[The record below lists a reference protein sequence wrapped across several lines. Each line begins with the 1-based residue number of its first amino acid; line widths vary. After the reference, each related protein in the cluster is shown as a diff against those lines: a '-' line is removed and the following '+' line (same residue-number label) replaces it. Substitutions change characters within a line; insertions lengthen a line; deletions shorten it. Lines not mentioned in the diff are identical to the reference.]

1 MAMGGEMKF
10 DNVQILSVAH
20 IDAPYSEGSDEI
32 ESRLEATMKRLG
44 VPAGM
49 LERFSGIKSRRQ
61 FDEEMPPSEAA
72 ARAGERAIEIADI
85 DRDQLGVVVNTSVC
99 RDFVE
104 PSTAS
109 IVHRK
114 LGLAPTCLNFDIS
127 NACLAFINGMEM
139 VSNMIEQKQIE
150 YGIVVNAE
158 NTKHATQSTIDRLSR
173 PDTTW
178 EAFRDAFATLTL
190 GSGAVAMVLARSHG
204 AAGEHRFLGGV
215 NLSATEHCRLCYASV
230 DTMVTNAK
238 KLLNHGMELALKT
251 WSKARDVLA
260 WTPDNI
266 DHFIIHQVGKAH
278 TERFAKTL
286 GIDLAKIFRLYPNH
300 GNIGPAGVPIVLSK
314 LIEDGR
320 LSAGDRIALMGIGS
334 GINCTM
340 SEIVW

>member
-1 MAMGGEMKF
+1 MRF
-10 DNVQILSVAH
+10 DNVQILSVSH
-20 IDAPYSEGSDEI
+20 IDAPHPEGSDEI
-32 ESRLEATMKRLG
+32 ETMLEATMKRLG
-44 VPAGM
+44 VPPGM

-61 FDEEMPPSEAA
+61 FDEAMPPSQAA
-72 ARAGERAIEIADI
+72 TTAGEKAIEAADI
-85 DRDQLGVVVNTSVC
+85 DKDRIGVVVNTSVC

-109 IVHRK
+109 VVHRN
-114 LGLAPTCLNFDIS
+114 LGLSPTCLNFDIS

-139 VSNMIEQKQIE
+139 VSNMIEQKQID

-158 NTKHATQSTIDRLSR
+158 NTKHAVQSTIDRLSR
-173 PDTTW
+173 PDASW
-178 EAFRDAFATLTL
+178 ESFRDAFATLTL
-190 GSGAVAMVLARSHG
+190 GSGAVAMVLARAQG
-204 AAGEHRFLGGV
+204 IAGEHRFIGGV
-215 NLSATEHCRLCYASV
+215 NLAATQHCRLCYASV
-230 DTMVTNAK
+230 DSMVTNAK
-238 KLLNHGMELALKT
+238 KLLNHGMELAFKT
-251 WSKARDVLA
+251 WSKAREALA

-278 TERFAKTL
+278 TERFARTL

-314 LIEDGR
+314 LVEEGR
-320 LSAGDRIALMGIGS
+320 LESGDRIALMGIGS

>member
-1 MAMGGEMKF
+1 MRFE
-10 DNVQILSVAH
+10 NVKILSVSH
-20 IDAPYSEGSDEI
+20 IDAPHPVGSDEI
-32 ESRLEATMKRLG
+32 ESKLEATMKRLG
-44 VPAGM
+44 VPPGM
-49 LERFSGIKSRRQ
+49 LERFSGIKSRRH

-72 ARAGERAIEIADI
+72 TSAGEKAIQAAAI
-85 DRDQLGVVVNTSVC
+85 DKDRIGVVVNTSVC
-99 RDFVE
+99 RDYVE

-109 IVHRK
+109 IVHRN

-139 VSNMIEQKQIE
+139 VSNMIEQRQID

-158 NTKHATQSTIDRLSR
+158 NTKHATQATIDRLSR
-173 PDTTW
+173 PDATW

-190 GSGAVAMVLARSHG
+190 GSGAVAMVLARAQG
-204 AAGEHRFLGGV
+204 IAGEHRFLGGV
-215 NLSATEHCRLCYASV
+215 NLSATQHCRLCYASV
-230 DTMVTNAK
+230 DSMVTNAK

-251 WSKARDVLA
+251 WAKARDALA

-314 LIEDGR
+314 LIEEGR
-320 LSAGDRIALMGIGS
+320 LSSGDRIALMGIGS

-340 SEIVW
+340 SEVVW

>member
-1 MAMGGEMKF
+1 MRFG
-10 DNVQILSVAH
+10 NVQILSVAH
-20 IDAPYSEGSDEI
+20 IDAPYPERSDEI
-32 ESRLEATMKRLG
+32 ESKLEATMKRLG
-44 VPAGM
+44 VPPGM
-49 LERFSGIKSRRQ
+49 LERFSGIQSRRQ
-61 FDEEMPPSEAA
+61 FDEAMPPSVAATKAGQRAIEAA
-72 ARAGERAIEIADI
+72 AI
-85 DRDQLGVVVNTSVC
+85 DPGQLGVVVNTSVC

-109 IVHRK
+109 IVHRN

-150 YGIVVNAE
+150 FGIVVNAE
-158 NTKHATQSTIDRLSR
+158 NTKHATQQTIERLSR

-190 GSGAVAMVLARSHG
+190 GSGAVAMVLARAQG
-204 AAGEHRFLGGV
+204 IAGEHRFLGGV
-215 NLSATEHCRLCYASV
+215 NLSATQHCRLCYATV

-251 WSKARDVLA
+251 WARAREVMA

-278 TERFAKTL
+278 TERFARTL

-314 LIEDGR
+314 LIEENR
-320 LSAGDRIALMGIGS
+320 LNTGDRIALMGIGS

-340 SEIVW
+340 AEIVW

>member
-1 MAMGGEMKF
+1 MQFE
-10 DNVQILSVAH
+10 NVQILSVAH
-20 IDAPYSEGSDEI
+20 IDAPHSERSDEI
-32 ESRLEATMKRLG
+32 ESKLEATMKRLG
-44 VPAGM
+44 VPQGM

-72 ARAGERAIEIADI
+72 TKAGERAIETANIN
-85 DRDQLGVVVNTSVC
+85 RSELGVVVNTSVC

-109 IVHRK
+109 IVHRN

-139 VSNMIEQKQIE
+139 VSNMIEQKQID

-158 NTKHATQSTIDRLSR
+158 NTKHATQSTIERLSR
-173 PDTTW
+173 PDATW

-190 GSGAVAMVLARSHG
+190 GSGAVAMVMARAHG
-204 AAGEHRFLGGV
+204 IAGEHRFLGGV
-215 NLSATEHCRLCYASV
+215 NLAATQHCQLCHATV
-230 DTMVTNAK
+230 DNMVTNAK
-238 KLLNHGMELALKT
+238 KLLNHGMELAFKT
-251 WSKARDVLA
+251 WTKAREALA

-278 TERFAKTL
+278 TERFARTL

-314 LIEDGR
+314 LIEEGK
-320 LSAGDRIALMGIGS
+320 LSPGDRIALMGIGS

>member
-1 MAMGGEMKF
+1 MRF
-10 DNVQILSVAH
+10 DNVQVLSVAH
-20 IDAPYSEGSDEI
+20 VDAPHPVRSDEI

-49 LERFSGIKSRRQ
+49 IERFSGIESRRH

-72 ARAGERAIEIADI
+72 TEAGQRAIEQAGI
-85 DRDQLGVVVNTSVC
+85 DAEQLGVVVNTSVC
-99 RDFVE
+99 RDFIE

-109 IVHRK
+109 LVHRN

-139 VSNMIEQKQIE
+139 VSNMIDRGQID

-158 NTKHATQSTIDRLSR
+158 NTRYATRRTIERLSR
-173 PDTTW
+173 PETTW
-178 EAFRDAFATLTL
+178 ETFRDAFATLTL
-190 GSGAVAMVLARSHG
+190 GSGAVAMVLARAQG
-204 AAGEHRFLGGV
+204 APGEHRFLGGV
-215 NLSATEHCRLCYASV
+215 NLSATQHCRLCYAQV
-230 DTMVTNAK
+230 DNMVTNAK

-251 WSKARDVLA
+251 WARAMDVLA

-278 TERFAKTL
+278 TERFASTL
-286 GIDLAKIFRLYPNH
+286 GIDLGKVFRLYPNH

-314 LIEDGR
+314 LVEGGR
-320 LSAGDRIALMGIGS
+320 LHAGDRIALMGIGS

-340 SEIVW
+340 AEVVW

>member
-1 MAMGGEMKF
+1 MRFG
-10 DNVQILSVAH
+10 NVKILSVAH
-20 IDAPYSEGSDEI
+20 IDAPYPERSDEI

-44 VPAGM
+44 VPPGM
-49 LERFSGIKSRRQ
+49 LERFSGIQSRRQ
-61 FDEEMPPSEAA
+61 FDEAMPPSEAA
-72 ARAGERAIEIADI
+72 TKAGKRAIEAADI
-85 DRDQLGVVVNTSVC
+85 DPDQLGVVVNASVC

-109 IVHRK
+109 IVHRN

-139 VSNMIEQKQIE
+139 VSNMIEQKQIDF
-150 YGIVVNAE
+150 GIVVNAE
-158 NTKHATQSTIDRLSR
+158 NTKHATQQTIERLSR
-173 PDTTW
+173 PDATW

-190 GSGAVAMVLARSHG
+190 GSGAVAMVLARAQG
-204 AAGEHRFLGGV
+204 LAGEHRFLGGV
-215 NLSATEHCRLCYASV
+215 NLSATQHCRLCYATV
-230 DTMVTNAK
+230 DNMVTNAK

-251 WSKARDVLA
+251 WSRAREVMA

-278 TERFAKTL
+278 TERFARTL

-314 LIEDGR
+314 LIEENR
-320 LSAGDRIALMGIGS
+320 LDTGDRIALMGIGS

-340 SEIVW
+340 SEVVW

>member
-1 MAMGGEMKF
+1 MQF
-10 DNVQILSVAH
+10 NNVKILSVSH
-20 IDAPYSEGSDEI
+20 IDAPHQVRSDEI
-32 ESRLEATMKRLG
+32 ESKLEATMKRLG
-44 VPAGM
+44 VPPGM

-61 FDEEMPPSEAA
+61 FDEGMPPSEAA
-72 ARAGERAIEIADI
+72 TTAGERAIEAAEI
-85 DRDQLGVVVNTSVC
+85 DKDQLGVVVNTSVC
-99 RDFVE
+99 RDFIE

-109 IVHRK
+109 IVHRN
-114 LGLAPTCLNFDIS
+114 LGLSPTCLNFDIS

-139 VSNMIEQKQIE
+139 VSNMIEQKQID

-158 NTKHATQSTIDRLSR
+158 NTKHATRSTIDRLSR
-173 PDTTW
+173 PDATW

-190 GSGAVAMVLARSHG
+190 GSGAVAMVLARTQG
-204 AAGEHRFLGGV
+204 TAGEHRFLGGV
-215 NLSATEHCRLCYASV
+215 NLAATQHCRLCYASV
-230 DTMVTNAK
+230 DSMVTNAK

-251 WSKARDVLA
+251 WSKAREALA

-278 TERFAKTL
+278 TERFARTL
-286 GIDLAKIFRLYPNH
+286 GIDLSKIFRLYPNH

-314 LIEDGR
+314 LIEENR
-320 LSAGDRIALMGIGS
+320 LAAGDRIALMGIGS

>member
-1 MAMGGEMKF
+1 MRF
-10 DNVQILSVAH
+10 DNVKILSVAH
-20 IDAPYSEGSDEI
+20 IDAPHPVGSDEI
-32 ESRLEATMKRLG
+32 ESRLEGTMRRLG
-44 VPAGM
+44 IPPGM
-49 LERFSGIKSRRQ
+49 LERFSGIKSRRH

-72 ARAGERAIEIADI
+72 TRAGERAIDAADI
-85 DRDQLGVVVNTSVC
+85 DRERLGVVVNTSVC

-109 IVHRK
+109 IVHRN
-114 LGLAPTCLNFDIS
+114 LGLSPNCLNFDIS

-139 VSNMIEQKQIE
+139 VSNMIERCQID

-158 NTKHATQSTIDRLSR
+158 NTRHATQRTIERLSR
-173 PDTTW
+173 PDATW

-190 GSGAVAMVLARSHG
+190 GSGAVAMVLARAQG
-204 AAGEHRFLGGV
+204 AADEHRFLGGV
-215 NLSATEHCRLCYASV
+215 NLSATQHCRLCYASV
-230 DTMVTNAK
+230 DNMVTNAK

-278 TERFAKTL
+278 TERFARTL
-286 GIDLAKIFRLYPNH
+286 GIDLSKIFRLYPNH

-314 LIEDGR
+314 LIEQGR
-320 LSAGDRIALMGIGS
+320 LKTGDRIALMGIGS

-340 SEIVW
+340 AEVVW

>member
-1 MAMGGEMKF
+1 MQF
-10 DNVQILSVAH
+10 SNVKILSVAH
-20 IDAPYSEGSDEI
+20 IDAPHTERSDEI

-44 VPAGM
+44 VPSGM
-49 LERFSGIKSRRQ
+49 LERFSGITSRRQ
-61 FDEEMPPSEAA
+61 FDEEMPPSDAA
-72 ARAGERAIEIADI
+72 TSAGERAIEAADL
-85 DRDQLGVVVNTSVC
+85 DRDRLGVVVNTSVC

-109 IVHRK
+109 IVHRN

-139 VSNMIEQKQIE
+139 VSNMIEQKQID

-158 NTKHATQSTIDRLSR
+158 NTKHATKTTIDRLSR
-173 PDTTW
+173 PDATM

-190 GSGAVAMVLARSHG
+190 GSGAVAMILARAQG
-204 AAGEHRFLGGV
+204 VAGEHRFLGGV
-215 NLSATEHCRLCYASV
+215 NLAATQHCRLCYASV

-251 WSKARDVLA
+251 WSKARVALA
-260 WTPDNI
+260 WTPENI

-278 TERFAKTL
+278 TERFARTL

-320 LSAGDRIALMGIGS
+320 LSPGDRIALMGIGS